1 MQRCFDIDVL
11 LCPHCLG
18 RRRIIA
24 FLEDPVVVHQI
35 LSHCGL
41 LETGSDPPLPVPAE
55 LPEIPRRALKRSP
68 VAATATSTPSPTP
81 RQMPSQPCRSH
92 KATPRPGP
100 NDGLRT

>member
-24 FLEDPVVVHQI
+24 FLEDAVVVHQI

-41 LETGSDPPLPVPAE
+41 LESGSDPPLPVPAE
-55 LPEIPRRALKRSP
+55 LF
-68 VAATATSTPSPTP
+68 
-81 RQMPSQPCRSH
+81 
-92 KATPRPGP
+92 
-100 NDGLRT
+100 